1 MATPTR
7 TATTQLDPALLEAP
21 PAHESGLQ
29 RALRWIREH
38 ALAIYAGL
46 AMVYMFLPVA
56 VVVVFSFN
64 KPLGRQNTLWNEF
77 SLDAWLNIC
86 KDPTICESVGVSV
99 SIALAATIV
108 GTLLG
113 TLIAFALVRHHFRGR
128 STTNLL
134 IFLPMAT
141 PEVVLGS
148 SLLALFLN
156 MYWGSWQMPLGFW
169 TILIA
174 HIMFVISFVVV
185 TVKARLS
192 GLDPRLEQ
200 AAMDL
205 YADERSTFRYVTL
218 PLVAPGIMGAA
229 LLAFSLSF
237 DDFIITNFNSGSTVT
252 FPMYIWGAAQRG
264 IPPQVNVIASIMFF
278 GALAIVLTAQVVGAR
293 RRRAKV

>member
-1 MATPTR
+1 MSITN
-7 TATTQLDPALLEAP
+7 LDPRMLDSEPVQRSAGTRLAMWVR
-21 PAHESGLQ
+21 AHT
-29 RALRWIREH
+29 
-38 ALAIYAGL
+38 LAFYAGL
-46 AMVYMFLPVA
+46 AMLYMFLPVA

-64 KPLGRQNTLWNEF
+64 KPAGRQNTRWNEF
-77 SLDAWLNIC
+77 SLDAWFNIC
-86 KDPTICESVGVSV
+86 RDPTICRAVGVSA
-99 SIALAATIV
+99 SIALLATLV
-108 GTLLG
+108 GTILG
-113 TLIAFALVRHHFRGR
+113 TMIAFALVRHRFHGR
-128 STTNLL
+128 SSTNLL

-141 PEVVLGS
+141 PEVVMGS

-156 MYWGSWQMPLGFW
+156 MYWGDWQMPLGFA

-185 TVKARLS
+185 AVKARLA

-205 YADERSTFRYVTL
+205 YADERTTFRYVTL
-218 PLVAPGIMGAA
+218 PLVAPGIAGAA

-278 GALAIVLTAQVVGAR
+278 GALAIVLIAQANGAR
-293 RRRAKV
+293 RRRAKS

>member
-1 MATPTR
+1 MATN
-7 TATTQLDPALLEAP
+7 QLDPALLDAP
-21 PAHESGLQ
+21 PARESGLQ
-29 RALRWIREH
+29 RTLRWIREH
-38 ALAIYAGL
+38 SLALYSALAL
-46 AMVYMFLPVA
+46 VYMFLPVA

-64 KPLGRQNTLWNEF
+64 KPTGRTNTRWNEF

-86 KDPTICESVGVSV
+86 KDPTICRSVGVSAT
-99 SIALAATIV
+99 IALFATIV
-108 GTLLG
+108 GTILG
-113 TLIAFALVRHHFRGR
+113 TMISFALVRHRFRGR
-128 STTNLL
+128 SATNLL

-141 PEVVLGS
+141 AEVVLGS

-205 YADERSTFRYVTL
+205 YADERATFRHVTL

-278 GALAIVLTAQVVGAR
+278 GALAIVLIAQAAGAR
-293 RRRAKV
+293 RRRIKA

>member
-1 MATPTR
+1 MATN
-7 TATTQLDPALLEAP
+7 QLDPALLDAP
-21 PAHESGLQ
+21 PARESGLQ
-29 RALRWIREH
+29 RSMRWIREH
-38 ALAIYAGL
+38 SLALYSALAL
-46 AMVYMFLPVA
+46 AYMFLPVA

-64 KPLGRQNTLWNEF
+64 NPTGRTNTRWNEF

-86 KDPTICESVGVSV
+86 KDPTICRSVGVSAT
-99 SIALAATIV
+99 IALFATIV
-108 GTLLG
+108 GTILG
-113 TLIAFALVRHHFRGR
+113 TMISFALVRHRFRGR
-128 STTNLL
+128 SATNLL

-141 PEVVLGS
+141 AEVVLGS

-205 YADERSTFRYVTL
+205 YADERATFRHVTL

-278 GALAIVLTAQVVGAR
+278 GALAIVLIAQATGAR
-293 RRRAKV
+293 RRRIKA

>member
-1 MATPTR
+1 MATSKI
-7 TATTQLDPALLEAP
+7 DPALLEAP
-21 PAHESGLQ
+21 PAAESGLQ
-29 RALRWIREH
+29 RGARWIREN
-38 ALAIYAGL
+38 ALAIYAAL
-46 AMVYMFLPVA
+46 ALIYMFLPVA
-56 VVVVFSFN
+56 IVVLFSFN
-64 KPLGRQNTLWNEF
+64 DPAGRQNTQWNEF
-77 SLDAWLNIC
+77 SLDAWRNIC
-86 KDPTICESVGVSV
+86 KDPTICQSVGVSV
-99 SIALAATIV
+99 TIALAATVV
-108 GTLLG
+108 GTILG
-113 TLIAFALVRHHFRGR
+113 TMIAFALVRHRFRGR
-128 STTNLL
+128 SSTNLL

-148 SLLALFLN
+148 ALLALFLN
-156 MYWGSWQMPLGFW
+156 MYWGDWQMPLGPW

-205 YADERSTFRYVTL
+205 YADERATFRYVTL
-218 PLVAPGIMGAA
+218 PLVAPGILGAA

-278 GALAIVLTAQVVGAR
+278 GALAIVLASQVAGAR
-293 RRRAKV
+293 RRRAKA

>member
-1 MATPTR
+1 MATTR
-7 TATTQLDPALLEAP
+7 QDPMTSTE
-21 PAHESGLQ
+21 PARLSAGQ
-29 RALRWIREH
+29 RTLNWIRDH
-38 ALAIYAGL
+38 ALALYSIL
-46 AMVYMFLPVA
+46 AMTYMFLPVA
-56 VVVVFSFN
+56 VVVIFSFN
-64 KPLGRQNTLWNEF
+64 KPAGRQNTRWNEF
-77 SLDAWLNIC
+77 SLDAWRNIC

-99 SIALAATIV
+99 SIALVATIV
-108 GTLLG
+108 GTILG
-113 TLIAFALVRHHFRGR
+113 TMIAFALVRHRFRGR
-128 STTNLL
+128 EGTNLL

-148 SLLALFLN
+148 ALLALFLN
-156 MYWGSWQMPLGFW
+156 IYVGSWSLPLGFW

-192 GLDPRLEQ
+192 GLDPRIEQ

-205 YADERSTFRYVTL
+205 YADEKATFRYVTL
-218 PLVAPGIMGAA
+218 PLVAPGILGAA

-278 GALAIVLTAQVVGAR
+278 GALAIVLGAQIVSASR
-293 RRRAKV
+293 KRAKS

>member
-1 MATPTR
+1 MATTSI
-7 TATTQLDPALLEAP
+7 DPALVTAEP
-21 PAHESGLQ
+21 PRLPLGHRIVSWVRDHTLALYSGL
-29 RALRWIREH
+29 
-38 ALAIYAGL
+38 ALA
-46 AMVYMFLPVA
+46 YMFLPVA
-56 VVVVFSFN
+56 VVVLFSFN
-64 KPLGRQNTLWNEF
+64 KPLGRQNTRWNQF

-86 KDPTICESVGVSV
+86 KDPTICQSVGVSV
-99 SIALAATIV
+99 SVALVATII
-108 GTLLG
+108 GTILG
-113 TLIAFALVRHHFRGR
+113 TMISFALVRHRFHGR
-128 STTNLL
+128 ASTNLL

-156 MYWGSWQMPLGFW
+156 MYWGNWQMPLGFW

-205 YADERSTFRYVTL
+205 YADERATFRYVTL
-218 PLVAPGIMGAA
+218 PLVAPGIAGAA

-278 GALAIVLTAQVVGAR
+278 GALAIVLVSQVVAAS
-293 RRRAKV
+293 RRRARV

>member
-1 MATPTR
+1 MANLTSN
-7 TATTQLDPALLEAP
+7 LDPTLLDAP
-21 PAHESGLQ
+21 PAQESGLQ
-29 RALRWIREH
+29 RSLRLLREH
-38 ALAIYAGL
+38 ALAIYSVL
-46 AMVYMFLPVA
+46 ALGYMFLPVA
-56 VVVVFSFN
+56 VVVLFSFN
-64 KPLGRQNTLWNEF
+64 KPAGRQNTQWSQF
-77 SLDAWLNIC
+77 SLDAWRNIC
-86 KDPTICESVGVSV
+86 KDPTICGAVGVSI
-99 SIALAATIV
+99 SIALLATVV
-108 GTLLG
+108 GTVLG
-113 TLIAFALVRHHFRGR
+113 TMIAFALVRHRFRGR
-128 STTNLL
+128 ASTNLL

-156 MYWGSWQMPLGFW
+156 MYWGDWQMPLGFW

-185 TVKARLS
+185 TVKARLA

-205 YADERSTFRYVTL
+205 YADEKATFRHVTL
-218 PLVAPGIMGAA
+218 PLVAPGILGAA

-278 GALAIVLTAQVVGAR
+278 GALLLVLGAQVASAR
-293 RRRAKV
+293 RNRRPAS

>member
-1 MATPTR
+1 MATTDLTPEV
-7 TATTQLDPALLEAP
+7 LDAEP
-21 PAHESGLQ
+21 PRLSAGQ
-29 RALRWIREH
+29 RFLTWLREH
-38 ALAIYAGL
+38 TLAIYTAL
-46 AMVYMFLPVA
+46 AMMYMFLPVA

-64 KPLGRQNTLWNEF
+64 KPAGRQNTRWNEF

-86 KDPTICESVGVSV
+86 KDPTICDSVKVSASV
-99 SIALAATIV
+99 AVLATVV
-108 GTLLG
+108 GTIFG
-113 TLIAFALVRHHFRGR
+113 TMIAFALVRHRFRGR
-128 STTNLL
+128 ASTNLL

-156 MYWGSWQMPLGFW
+156 MYVGSWQMPLGFW

-192 GLDPRLEQ
+192 GLDPRIEQ

-205 YADERSTFRYVTL
+205 YADEKATFRYVTL
-218 PLVAPGIMGAA
+218 PLVAPGIAGAA

-278 GALAIVLTAQVVGAR
+278 GALAIVIVGQVVGAS
-293 RRRAKV
+293 RRRAKA

>member
-1 MATPTR
+1 
-7 TATTQLDPALLEAP
+7 
-21 PAHESGLQ
+21 
-29 RALRWIREH
+29 
-38 ALAIYAGL
+38 
-46 AMVYMFLPVA
+46 MVL
-56 VVVVFSFN
+56 FSFN
-64 KPLGRQNTLWNEF
+64 NPVGRTNTRWNEF

-86 KDPTICESVGVSV
+86 KDPTICRSVGVSAT
-99 SIALAATIV
+99 IALFATIV
-108 GTLLG
+108 GTILG
-113 TLIAFALVRHHFRGR
+113 TMISFALVRHRFTGR
-128 STTNLL
+128 SATNLL

-141 PEVVLGS
+141 AEVVLGS

-200 AAMDL
+200 ASMDL
-205 YADERSTFRYVTL
+205 YADERATFRYVTL

-278 GALAIVLTAQVVGAR
+278 GALAIVLVAQVAGAR

>member
-1 MATPTR
+1 MM
-7 TATTQLDPALLEAP
+7 ATTQLDPALVAAP
-21 PAHESGLQ
+21 PAQESGLN
-29 RALRWIREH
+29 RTLRWIREH
-38 ALAIYAGL
+38 ALALYTAL
-46 AMVYMFLPVA
+46 AMIYLFLPIA
-56 VVVVFSFN
+56 VVVLFAFN
-64 KPLGRQNTLWNEF
+64 DPAGKQNIKWNHF
-77 SLDAWLNIC
+77 SLNAWKNLC
-86 KDPTICESVGVSV
+86 ADPTMCQSVGVSIT
-99 SIALAATIV
+99 IALVATIV
-108 GTLLG
+108 GTIMG
-113 TLIAFALVRHHFRGR
+113 TMIAFALVRHHFRGR
-128 STTNLL
+128 ASTNLL
-134 IFLPMAT
+134 IFMPMAT

-156 MYWGSWQMPLGFW
+156 MYVGNWQMPLGFP

-205 YADERSTFRYVTL
+205 YADERATFRHVTL
-218 PLVAPGIMGAA
+218 PLVAPGILGAA

-264 IPPQVNVIASIMFF
+264 IPPQVNVVGTIMFF
-278 GALAIVLTAQVVGAR
+278 GALLLVLGAQVASSR
-293 RRRAKV
+293 RNRRASA

>member
-1 MATPTR
+1 MATN
-7 TATTQLDPALLEAP
+7 QLDPALLDAP
-21 PAHESGLQ
+21 PARESGLQ
-29 RALRWIREH
+29 RTVRWIREH
-38 ALAIYAGL
+38 SLALYSALAL
-46 AMVYMFLPVA
+46 AYMFLPVA

-64 KPLGRQNTLWNEF
+64 NPSGRTNTRWNEF

-86 KDPTICESVGVSV
+86 KDPTICRSVGVSAT
-99 SIALAATIV
+99 IALFATIV
-108 GTLLG
+108 GTILG
-113 TLIAFALVRHHFRGR
+113 TMISFALVRHRFRGR
-128 STTNLL
+128 SATNLL

-141 PEVVLGS
+141 AEVVLGS

-205 YADERSTFRYVTL
+205 YADERSTFRHVTL

-278 GALAIVLTAQVVGAR
+278 GALALVLVGQIVSSR
-293 RRRAKV
+293 RKRAKA